1 MSLVDIPV
9 VVVGASVSGLACAAC
24 LARRGV
30 GYQVIERSGT
40 IGDPWRRHYQR
51 LHLHTNKRL
60 SQLPYFP
67 FGADVPRYP
76 SREQVVAY
84 LEAYAQ
90 RFSIAP
96 LLDTPAM
103 SIYREDGRWITETP
117 RGSMVSS
124 AVILAT
130 GPFGKPRPFG
140 CGFTGPIL
148 HSSQY
153 RTGATYR
160 GQRVL
165 VIGFGNS
172 ACEIA
177 IDLFEQGASPVMS
190 VRSPVNVVPRDI
202 LGVPVLEISK
212 LLSVL
217 PPRVADRLSAPL
229 VRLILGDLSRLGLQ
243 RMPYGPLE
251 QIAREGKAPVLDI
264 GVIRLIRQGHIQL
277 RGGVEKV
284 AGNTVRFADGV
295 SETVDAIV
303 AAVGYEPD
311 LSIVKERG
319 PGLYFCGYHVSPTG
333 QFGEIARDARRIAA
347 DIDSFLRN
355 YFYIA
360 RRGN

>member
-1 MSLVDIPV
+1 MSSVDIPV

-24 LARRGV
+24 LVRRGV
-30 GYQVIERSGT
+30 GYRVIERSGA
-40 IGDPWRRHYQR
+40 IADPWRRHYNR

-96 LLDTPAM
+96 SLDTPAL
-103 SIYREDGRWITETP
+103 SVYREGDRWITETP
-117 RGSMVSS
+117 RGSLVSHF
-124 AVILAT
+124 VILAT
-130 GPFGKPRPFG
+130 GPFGKPRPFS
-140 CGFTGPIL
+140 CGFTGPVI
-148 HSSQY
+148 HSSRY
-153 RTGATYR
+153 ATGATYR

-177 IDLFEQGASPVMS
+177 IDLAEQGAFPVMS

-202 LGVPVLEISK
+202 LGIPVLEVSK
-212 LLSVL
+212 LLSLL
-217 PPRVADRLSAPL
+217 PPRLADRLSAPL
-229 VRLILGDLSRLGLQ
+229 VRLILGDLSRLGLK

-264 GVIRLIRQGHIQL
+264 GVIRLIRNGDITL
-277 RGGVEKV
+277 RGGIGGIVGDTITFMDGAVEK
-284 AGNTVRFADGV
+284 
-295 SETVDAIV
+295 VDAIV

-311 LSIVKERG
+311 FPFLKERG
-319 PGLYFCGYHVSPTG
+319 PGLYFCGFHISPTG

-347 DIDSFLRN
+347 H
-355 YFYIA
+355 IA
-360 RRGN
+360 RQGIRPAGDNR

>member
-1 MSLVDIPV
+1 MSSVDIPV

-24 LARRGV
+24 LTRRGV
-30 GYQVIERSGT
+30 GYRVIERSGT

-90 RFSIAP
+90 RFSVAP
-96 LLDTPAM
+96 SFDTPAL
-103 SIYREDGRWITETP
+103 SVYREGDRWITETP
-117 RGSMVSS
+117 RGSLVSHS
-124 AVILAT
+124 VILAT
-130 GPFGKPRPFG
+130 GPFGKPRPFT
-140 CGFTGPIL
+140 CGFPGPVI

-153 RTGATYR
+153 TTGATYR

-177 IDLFEQGASPVMS
+177 IDLVEQGALPVMS
-190 VRSPVNVVPRDI
+190 ARSPVNVVPRDI
-202 LGVPVLEISK
+202 AGIPILEVSK
-212 LLSVL
+212 LLSIL

-229 VRLILGDLSRLGLQ
+229 VRLILGDLSRLGLK

-277 RGGVEKV
+277 RGGVERV
-284 AGNTVRFADGV
+284 TGNTVVFTDGV
-295 SETVDAIV
+295 AEEVDAIV

-311 LSIVKERG
+311 FSFVRERG
-319 PGLYFCGYHVSPTG
+319 PGLYFCGYHISPTG

-347 DIDSFLRN
+347 H
-355 YFYIA
+355 IA
-360 RRGN
+360 QQGYVSVR